1 MGKKRI
7 KHMTEFKIK
16 LVLEFLQNKNP
27 LTEASSKRHV
37 KNVGGGVF
45 WSFSWVVLVVG
56 VGVPVHTVLAK
67 TPCEKVAFDRHSWG
81 FNSTPHRAR
90 ILTGKAQS
98 KSGNVGKT
106 FRDEY
111 TGKVLAL
118 NTVDKSGKKLSNAH
132 VDHVVPLKYMHDN
145 GGCKWSLEKKKRFAN
160 NPKNLKLISAYA
172 NTSKGSKNPSQWLP
186 DTKRAQ
192 IKYLKYW
199 NEVMN
204 EYGASKL
211 KMKAF
216 KFGDPKFVKYA
227 KVAGKFG
234 KVGVRFIPV
243 IGTVATLVTAA
254 DTVIIISEDP
264 DKYFEELATDF
275 NKTKETS
282 FEWSSASW
290 DNTKKWSLESWED
303 TSNWAVERN
312 AESFKW
318 TTQIWDTAKNGVE
331 QLTDDS
337 LGVYNDGVVQL
348 NRYTEEHINRDNWG
362 AVTNAVYSDGVEKL
376 NSYKKKY
383 INQEN
388 WEVIKH
394 TTNGVVDRLIE
405 DSSNLYKKGVE
416 KLDKYIGKRF

>member
-1 MGKKRI
+1 MS
-7 KHMTEFKIK
+7 
-16 LVLEFLQNKNP
+16 N
-27 LTEASSKRHV
+27 
-37 KNVGGGVF
+37 KNVGSGVL
-45 WSFSWVVLVVG
+45 WDCRWVFVAVVFVLG
-56 VGVPVHTVLAK
+56 MPVHTVLAK
-67 TPCEKVAFDRHSWG
+67 APCEKVAFDRHSWG
-81 FNSTPHRAR
+81 FNSPSHRAR

-98 KSGNVGKT
+98 KRGNVGKT

-118 NTVDKSGKKLSNAH
+118 NTVDKFGKKLSNAH

-145 GGCKWSLEKKKRFAN
+145 GGCKWSLEKKKQFAN
-160 NPKNLKLISAYA
+160 DPKNLKLISAHA
-172 NTSKGSKNPSQWLP
+172 NTSKGSKSPSKWLS

-204 EYGASKL
+204 EYSASKL
-211 KMKAF
+211 KMKVF

-275 NKTKETS
+275 NTTQQTS

-290 DNTKKWSLESWED
+290 DSTKKWSLESWED
-303 TSNWAVERN
+303 TSNWAIGRH
-312 AESFKW
+312 AESLKW
-318 TTQIWDTAKNGVE
+318 TAQIWDITKKKVG

-337 LGVYNDGVVQL
+337 LDIYSDGVTQL
-348 NRYTEEHINRDNWG
+348 NRYAEDNINRDNWK
-362 AVTNAVYSDGVEKL
+362 AISNTAYNNGVEKL
-376 NSYKKKY
+376 NRYKKEY
-383 INQEN
+383 INQKN
-388 WEVIKH
+388 WEVVKQ
-394 TTNGVVDRLIE
+394 TTNEIVDRLMD
-405 DSSNLYKKGVE
+405 DSSNLYNKGVE
-416 KLDKYIGKRF
+416 KFDEYIGKRF